1 MLARGFF
8 RRTAL
13 SARVVRGGSLRS
25 AALRPSAVRS
35 LASQPPGAP
44 DIADQIANNQAI
56 MSHFHDL
63 RLYLEQR
70 DFSTEPTKSNLMRM
84 MMDLEVRTKM
94 QAIAAECAA
103 QGIDLSQLDF
113 SLLYQKLK

>member
-8 RRTAL
+8 RRAAL
-13 SARVVRGGSLRS
+13 SGRAAPAGLRLPVLRPQ
-25 AALRPSAVRS
+25 ALRG

-70 DFSTEPTKSNLMRM
+70 EFSTEPTKSNLMRM